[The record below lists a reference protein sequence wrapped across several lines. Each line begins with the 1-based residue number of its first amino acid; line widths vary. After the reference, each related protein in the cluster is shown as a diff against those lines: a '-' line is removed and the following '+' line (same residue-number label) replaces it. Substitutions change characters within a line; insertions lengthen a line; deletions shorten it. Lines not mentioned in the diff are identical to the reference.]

1 MSKEIKIDEAS
12 YLMLLN
18 RILKNKEEE
27 RDLALDRY
35 RKADESMQTNDHFML
50 LGKNAVAFL
59 RLASDT
65 TNDLAGLAKEIK
77 SIVFKENEGAGS
89 AAMGQSDA
97 QMRAI
102 IDLIKQSEEEGQDDV
117 TESPEDNSATDEDN
131 TEN

>member
-1 MSKEIKIDEAS
+1 MSKEIKIDESS

-27 RDLALDRY
+27 RNLALDRY
-35 RKADESMQTNDHFML
+35 RKADESMETNDHFML

-77 SIVFKENEGAGS
+77 SIVFKENDNGNSAG
-89 AAMGQSDA
+89 MGQSDA
-97 QMRAI
+97 QMKAI
-102 IDLIKQSEEEGQDDV
+102 IDLIKASEGEDQDGLDE
-117 TESPEDNSATDEDN
+117 ESPEDNTN
-131 TEN
+131 TEESTDN

>member
-27 RDLALDRY
+27 RNLALDRY

-65 TNDLAGLAKEIK
+65 TNDLSNLAKEIK
-77 SIVFKENEGAGS
+77 SIVFKESDGANS
-89 AAMGQSDA
+89 ASAGQSDA

-102 IDLIKQSEEEGQDDV
+102 IDLIKQSEEEEQG
-117 TESPEDNSATDEDN
+117 NSADSGTDSANNEDDN
-131 TEN
+131 IDN